1 MRRRGLLAHPRD
13 YLAEGG
19 SWPDG
24 PLVEDAPA
32 EVLLAQGVS
41 WRLRDAQKRSIL
53 DAKERSIRSI
63 AREAGISPQAVI
75 NIRDGASWG
84 DLAIIARLEIV
95 LDTNL
100 WGREHRLGSPPPR
113 QP

>member
-1 MRRRGLLAHPRD
+1 MRRRGLLRHPRD

-19 SWPDG
+19 SWPEG
-24 PLVEDAPA
+24 PLVKDAPA

-41 WRLRDAQKRSIL
+41 RRLRA
-53 DAKERSIRSI
+53 AEWGYIRRI
-63 AREAGISPQAVI
+63 AREAGISPQAVF

-84 DLAIIARLEIV
+84 DLPTIARLEIV

-100 WGREHRLGSPPPR
+100 WGREHRKGNPPPPR

>member
-32 EVLLAQGVS
+32 EALLAQAVS
-41 WRLRDAQKRSIL
+41 WRLL
-53 DAKERSIRSI
+53 DAKKRRSIRSI

>member
-32 EVLLAQGVS
+32 EALLARGVAD
-41 WRLRDAQKRSIL
+41 RLRSAQRG
-53 DAKERSIRSI
+53 SIRSI
-63 AREAGISPQAVI
+63 AREAGISVQAVI
-75 NIRDGASWG
+75 NIRDGTTWG
-84 DLAIIARLEIV
+84 DLPTIARLEIA
-95 LDTNL
+95 LDATL
-100 WGREHRLGSPPPR
+100 WGREHRLGNPPPR